1 MNNDLFEDLWNRY
14 EEKKIDKSNGEYLIE
29 DGLDPDNANLYFEQ
43 KLKVLFV
50 LKESNEVGVPREERK
65 RKSIYKENGWF
76 ANFGSDRAMITK
88 MIKMY
93 GFIQNFNF
101 ENPGTVKEQSV
112 KAESRYNFAFMN
124 LNKHGNGKAKCDD
137 KTLKDKIEDDADL
150 LKEQIELLKPDI
162 IVFGVKKHYE
172 DFEEYVLDPIGFNFN
187 KVICTCHFS
196 RMKYKDFENKAAEAI
211 ISP

>member
-1 MNNDLFEDLWNRY
+1 MNNGLFEELWKRY
-14 EEKKIDKSNGEYLIE
+14 VNEKIDKNEGEYLIE

-43 KLKVLFV
+43 KIKVMFV
-50 LKESNEVGVPREERK
+50 LKESNEENVPREERK

-93 GFIQNFNF
+93 GFIQNFSPK
-101 ENPGTVKEQSV
+101 NPGTVKEQSV

-124 LNKHGNGKAKCDD
+124 LNKHGNGKVSCD
-137 KTLKDKIEDDADL
+137 TNLKSIIEKDAAL
-150 LKEQIELLKPDI
+150 LIKQIELLKPDI
-162 IVFGVKKHYE
+162 IVFGVKKHFK
-172 DFEEYVLDPIGFNFN
+172 DFEEHVLNPMRFNTN

-196 RMKYKDFENKAAEAI
+196 RISYKDFETQATEALK
-211 ISP
+211 SP

>member
-1 MNNDLFEDLWNRY
+1 MNNVLFEELWKRY
-14 EEKKIDKSNGEYLIE
+14 VNEKIDKNEGEYLIE

-43 KLKVLFV
+43 NIKVLFI

-93 GFIQNFNF
+93 GFIQNFSPQ
-101 ENPGTVKEQSV
+101 NPGTVKEQSV
-112 KAESRYNFAFMN
+112 KAESRYNFAFVN
-124 LNKHGNGKAKCDD
+124 LNKHGNGKTSCDTD
-137 KTLKDKIEDDADL
+137 LKSIIEKDADL
-150 LKEQIELLKPDI
+150 LIKQIELLKPDI
-162 IVFGVKKHYE
+162 IVFGVKKHFK
-172 DFEEYVLDPIGFNFN
+172 DFEEKILDKIGFNI

-196 RMKYKDFENKAAEAI
+196 RISYKDFETQAAKALA
-211 ISP
+211 SP

>member
-1 MNNDLFEDLWNRY
+1 MNNGLFEELWKKYLN
-14 EEKKIDKSNGEYLIE
+14 EKIDENEGEYLIE

-43 KLKVLFV
+43 KIKVLFV

-93 GFIQNFNF
+93 GFIQNFSH
-101 ENPGTVKEQSV
+101 ENPRTVKEQSV
-112 KAESRYNFAFMN
+112 NAESRYNFAFMN
-124 LNKHGNGKAKCDD
+124 LNKHGNGEASCDD
-137 KTLKDKIEDDADL
+137 KALKLKIKNDADL
-150 LKEQIELLKPDI
+150 LKKQIKLLKPDI
-162 IVFGVKKHYE
+162 IVFGVKNHFE
-172 DFEEYVLDPIGFNFN
+172 DFKEHILNPIGFNAD

-196 RMKYKDFENKAAEAI
+196 RIKYKDFETQATEALK
-211 ISP
+211 SP